1 MTIPFRANI
10 MKPQVKVMPDNVV
23 ATNRRARHDY
33 EILSVYQAGIA
44 LAGSEVKSLRAG
56 KVSLGDAYAV
66 AENGEIF
73 LTNLHIPPYDK
84 NTTTPLDPRRR
95 RKLLLHRAEINRISR
110 AVAQKGVTI
119 VPLRIY
125 FDRGLAK
132 VEIALARGKKKYDK
146 REKIKAKDDERLE

>member
-1 MTIPFRANI
+1 